1 MKMNLTITKINMKTK
16 IKFITAAILMLLF
29 VSCAE
34 DIVND
39 KTKKSEEEGTVFVG
53 GKFNTNAP
61 AKSRSGISFDTL
73 TNEIEFVWTYGDK
86 IYLADGT
93 ASEQWNKN
101 NNDRVA
107 KTADFIFRGKT
118 FTEPSY
124 DIYFPGNKGTIYNK
138 VKIPEDNG
146 NSSTLWMYNNRATYS
161 PYENDCGFAKAI
173 RQPDGKYYFDLE
185 HQSAFITLCPYSQN
199 KKLGYYIV
207 FRGATITADT
217 NITGEYTITPNGL
230 TGSGSS
236 KVVKIPFAASPL
248 SQTDP
253 GRHQFDGSVKNRGLW
268 NTFTCQIAPAKTK
281 LKIDEEYEVWV
292 YYNSGS
298 WLSYDSEF
306 KIKRTKY
313 IPLHDYK
320 KNTFTPINTLIAFP
334 TYKPEFYVWD
344 SEKDK
349 EILNLCKD
357 HIKEQDKESIWT
369 DGPVLNIP
377 IGINYSNPT
386 ATTATKSAK
395 DCPNKVEAAWYIAH
409 GDLHWDENYL
419 WTNGQRIYRGAMW
432 ILKKNNIPGFNSTTL
447 PADVTFTGN
456 SYTKGSIQQG
466 TPTDTTKYFVLPSQG
481 NLYTWSVPYFKFT
494 IGYNGY
500 YWTRDAYNT
509 SEAWGVFLSKNWAVI
524 NKIEKNK
531 NAYSLWTVQ

>member
-1 MKMNLTITKINMKTK
+1 MKTK

-39 KTKKSEEEGTVFVG
+39 KTKKAEEEGTVFVG
-53 GKFNTNAP
+53 GRFNTNAP

-73 TNEIEFVWTYGDK
+73 TEEIEFVWTYGDK

-93 ASEQWNKN
+93 ASEPWTKKY
-101 NNDRVA
+101 NDRVA

-124 DIYFPGNKGTIYNK
+124 DIYFPGTKGTIYNK
-138 VKIPEDNG
+138 VNIPEDNG
-146 NSSTLWMYNNRATYS
+146 RLSGLWMYNNRFFYT

-185 HQSAFITLCPYSQN
+185 HQSAFITLRPYSQN
-199 KKLGYYIV
+199 KELGYYIS

-236 KVVKIPFAASPL
+236 KVVKMPSGGPL

-268 NTFTCQIAPAKTK
+268 NTWTCQIAPAKTK
-281 LKIDEEYEVWV
+281 LKIEEEYEVWA

-298 WLSYDSEF
+298 WLSYDSEI

-320 KNTFTPINTLIAFP
+320 KNTFTPINSLIAFP

-357 HIKEQDKESIWT
+357 QIKEQDKESIWIDWPT
-369 DGPVLNIP
+369 LNLP

-419 WTNGQRIYRGAMW
+419 WTNGHRFYKGAMW

-447 PADVTFTGN
+447 PADVTFTYN
-456 SYTKGSIQQG
+456 SYKKGSIQQG

-481 NLYTWSVPYFKFT
+481 EVYTWGVPYIRFA
-494 IGYNGY
+494 IGGY
-500 YWTRDAYNT
+500 GHYWTRDAYNT
-509 SEAWGVFLSKNWAVI
+509 SEAWCVFLSKNWAII
-524 NKIEKNK
+524 NKVEKNK

>member
-1 MKMNLTITKINMKTK
+1 MNMKTK

-39 KTKKSEEEGTVFVG
+39 KTKKAEEEGTVFVG
-53 GKFNTNAP
+53 GRFNTNAP

-93 ASEQWNKN
+93 ASEQWNKK
-101 NNDRVA
+101 DDYSVV
-107 KTADFIFRGKT
+107 KTADFIFRGKP

-124 DIYFPGNKGTIYNK
+124 DIYFPGNMGTTYNK
-138 VKIPEDNG
+138 VNIPEDNG
-146 NSSTLWMYNNRATYS
+146 HSSVLYMYNNGEIYA
-161 PYENDCGFAKAI
+161 PYDNDCGFAKAI

-185 HQSAFITLCPYSQN
+185 HQSAFITLRPYSQN
-199 KKLGYYIV
+199 KELGYLIT

-236 KVVKIPFAASPL
+236 KVVKIRFAASPL

-268 NTFTCQIAPAKTK
+268 NTWTYQIAPAKTK
-281 LKIDEEYEVWV
+281 LKIEEEYDVRALYEDG
-292 YYNSGS
+292 SS
-298 WLSYDSEF
+298 WLGSSEI

-334 TYKPEFYVWD
+334 TYKPELYLWD

-357 HIKEQDKESIWT
+357 QLTERYPTIWEAHKSLT
-369 DGPVLNIP
+369 LPNNAS
-377 IGINYSNPT
+377 NYPNPT
-386 ATTATKSAK
+386 TTTATKSAK
-395 DCPNKVEAAWYIAH
+395 DCPNKVEAAWYFAH

-419 WTNGQRIYRGAMW
+419 WTKGQRIYRGAMW

-447 PADVTFTGN
+447 PADVTFSSSNQYQNT
-456 SYTKGSIQQG
+456 SIQQG
-466 TPTDTTKYFVLPSQG
+466 MPTDTTKYFVLPLQG
-481 NLYTWSVPYFKFT
+481 SGWYSSYDNT
-494 IGYNGY
+494 IRTYIGEEGS

-509 SEAWGVFLSKNWAVI
+509 SEAWYVFVSKNWAII
-524 NKIEKNK
+524 NKAGKTQ
-531 NAYSLWTVQ
+531 ACSLWTVQ

>member
-1 MKMNLTITKINMKTK
+1 MKTK

-39 KTKKSEEEGTVFVG
+39 KTKKAEEEGTVFVG

-93 ASEQWNKN
+93 ASEPWTKKY
-101 NNDRVA
+101 NDNVA

-138 VKIPEDNG
+138 VNIPEDNG
-146 NSSTLWMYNNRATYS
+146 SLSGIWMYNNRAFYA

-185 HQSAFITLCPYSQN
+185 HQSAFVTLRPYSQN
-199 KKLGYYIV
+199 KELGYYIS

-230 TGSGSS
+230 TGAGSS
-236 KVVKIPFAASPL
+236 KVVKIPFAASSL
-248 SQTDP
+248 SGTDIA
-253 GRHQFDGSVKNRGLW
+253 GRHQFDGSVKNRGFW
-268 NTFTCQIAPAKTK
+268 NTWTCQIAPAKTK
-281 LKIDEEYEVWV
+281 LKIEEEYEVRA

-298 WLSYDSEF
+298 WLSNSEI

-334 TYKPEFYVWD
+334 TYKPEFYLWD

-357 HIKEQDKESIWT
+357 QLPKRYPTIWDDEVILT
-369 DGPVLNIP
+369 LPNNSS
-377 IGINYSNPT
+377 NYPNPT
-386 ATTATKSAK
+386 TTTATKSAK
-395 DCPNKVEAAWYIAH
+395 DCPNKVEAAWYFAH

-419 WTNGQRIYRGAMW
+419 WTNGHRFYKGAMW

-447 PADVTFTGN
+447 PADVTFSSSNQYRNT
-456 SYTKGSIQQG
+456 SIQQG
-466 TPTDTTKYFVLPSQG
+466 MPTDTTKYFVLPLQG
-481 NLYTWSVPYFKFT
+481 FGLYNDNT
-494 IGYNGY
+494 IRTYIGEYGA
-500 YWTRDAYNT
+500 YWTRDAYST
-509 SEAWGVFLSKNWAVI
+509 SEAWYVNVSKNWAI
-524 NKIEKNK
+524 IYKSEKTQ
-531 NAYSLWTVQ
+531 ACSLWTVQ

>member
-1 MKMNLTITKINMKTK
+1 MKTK
-16 IKFITAAILMLLF
+16 IKFITAATLMLLF

-39 KTKKSEEEGTVFVG
+39 KTKKAEEEGTVFVG
-53 GKFNTNAP
+53 GRFNTNAP

-73 TNEIEFVWTYGDK
+73 TNEVEFVWTPGDK

-93 ASEQWNKN
+93 ASEQWNKK
-101 NNDRVA
+101 DDYSVV

-124 DIYFPGNKGTIYNK
+124 DIYFPGKKGTIYNK
-138 VKIPEDNG
+138 VNIPEDNG
-146 NSSTLWMYNNRATYS
+146 ESSGLWMYNNRDVYTR
-161 PYENDCGFAKAI
+161 YENDCGFAKAI

-199 KKLGYYIV
+199 KEVGYSIT

-230 TGSGSS
+230 TGAGSS

-253 GRHQFDGSVKNRGLW
+253 GRHQFDGSVKNRGFW
-268 NTFTCQIAPAKTK
+268 NTWTCQIAPAKTK
-281 LKIDEEYEVWV
+281 LKIEEDYEVWV
-292 YYNSGS
+292 YYDDNGD
-298 WLSYDSEF
+298 LRYDSQF

-334 TYKPEFYVWD
+334 TYKPEFYMWD

-357 HIKEQDKESIWT
+357 QLTERYHTIWIEYKYLT
-369 DGPVLNIP
+369 LPNNSS
-377 IGINYSNPT
+377 NYPNPT
-386 ATTATKSAK
+386 TTTATKSAK

-419 WTNGQRIYRGAMW
+419 WTNGHRIYKGAMW

-447 PADVTFTGN
+447 PADVTFSSSNEYRNT
-456 SYTKGSIQQG
+456 SIQQG
-466 TPTDTTKYFVLPSQG
+466 MPTDTTKYFVLPLQG
-481 NLYTWSVPYFKFT
+481 GSGYLYSNTMKMS
-494 IGYNGY
+494 IGSDGV
-500 YWTRDAYNT
+500 YWTRDAYST
-509 SEAWGVFLSKNWAVI
+509 SEAWCVSVYKNGAGISKVRKTRAF
-524 NKIEKNK
+524 
-531 NAYSLWTVQ
+531 SLWTVQ